1 MLKLKLE
8 KHKCFFWL
16 FKILSVVVACA
27 FPISAICEKF
37 PIWAE
42 TAGTGRSVGVG
53 FILILIVIAIIFRKA
68 VFDFCKHKL
77 KLHHAPPIAV
87 WIGCLIAS
95 YILIYIGNFMEDMNT
110 VFWMGLV
117 GCAIGN
123 VLTFIANRFVTKQEK
138 TDE

>member
-1 MLKLKLE
+1 MLQTKK
-8 KHKCFFWL
+8 KHKVFFWL
-16 FKILSVVVACA
+16 FKILSVVIACA
-27 FPISAICEKF
+27 FPIYAIWEKF

-42 TAGTGRSVGVG
+42 TAGASRSVGVG
-53 FILILIVIAIIFRKA
+53 FILILIVMAIIFRKA
-68 VFDFCKHKL
+68 VFDFIRHKL
-77 KLHHAPPIAV
+77 KLHHAPPLAV

-95 YILIYIGNFMEDMNT
+95 YILIYIGNFMRDMNT

-123 VLTFIANRFVTKQEK
+123 VLTLIANHFVAVKEK

>member
-1 MLKLKLE
+1 MLQTKK
-8 KHKCFFWL
+8 KHKVFFWL

-27 FPISAICEKF
+27 FPIYAIWEKF
-37 PIWAE
+37 PIWTE
-42 TAGTGRSVGVG
+42 TVGASRSVGVG
-53 FILILIVIAIIFRKA
+53 FILILIVMAIIFRRA
-68 VFDFCKHKL
+68 VFGFVKHKL
-77 KLHHAPPIAV
+77 KLHHAPPIFV

-95 YILIYIGNFMEDMNT
+95 YILIYIGNFMRDMNT

-123 VLTFIANRFVTKQEK
+123 VLTFIANRFAVVEEK